1 MRNILHWWGLA
12 LLIAALDQ
20 LSKFCINATLSPTEP
35 IVLTGWFNLVL
46 AHNSGAAFSFL
57 AQAAGWQRYFFSG
70 ISLLAI
76 IFLTRLIQQH
86 TKNRHFCFGLTLI
99 MGGALGNL
107 IDRVAQGTVT
117 DFIQWHVS
125 SYYWPAFNLADSAIT
140 VGAVLLIWDSLKA
153 RS

>member
-1 MRNILHWWGLA
+1 MRKVLPWWGLA
-12 LLIAALDQ
+12 LLIAILDQ
-20 LSKFCINATLSPTEP
+20 ISKAFINATLTPTET
-35 IVLTGWFNLVL
+35 IVITRWFNLVL
-46 AHNSGAAFSFL
+46 AHNRGAAFSFL
-57 AQAAGWQRYFFSG
+57 AHAEGWQRYFFSG

-86 TKNRHFCFGLTLI
+86 TQKRRFCFALTFI

-107 IDRVAQGTVT
+107 IDRVVQGTVT
-117 DFIQWHVS
+117 DFIQWHVG

>member
-20 LSKFCINATLSPTEP
+20 LSKFYINATLSPTEP

-86 TKNRHFCFGLTLI
+86 TKNRHFCFGLSSGNVSLRIGLIFGLTLKR
-99 MGGALGNL
+99 N
-107 IDRVAQGTVT
+107 DTC
-117 DFIQWHVS
+117 F
-125 SYYWPAFNLADSAIT
+125 
-140 VGAVLLIWDSLKA
+140 SLF
-153 RS
+153 